1 MKHPVA
7 IKALG
12 VSRGIA
18 NHQGQYP
25 VAYAQ
30 GFYWT
35 GIATAR
41 KTQYCTY
48 VPTLQPSPGIAVPS
62 LFSEICRLID
72 HGSYVVGEHASERL
86 LERGIMEW
94 QVIAGMPDAKLIAE
108 RRTARPNPAAEVR
121 LLLPDGRDCTAIWSH
136 LRQAGVAKLVT
147 VYLLN
152 DNDPS
157 EEG

>member
-1 MKHPVA
+1 MLALRAWMGRGLDGEA
-7 IKALG
+7 IAK
-12 VSRGIA
+12 VHKGI
-18 NHQGQYP
+18 
-25 VAYAQ
+25 
-30 GFYWT
+30 
-35 GIATAR
+35 
-41 KTQYCTY
+41 YCTH
-48 VPTLQPSPGIAVPS
+48 VPFPRSSAGIAVPS

-72 HGSYVVGEHASERL
+72 RGSYVVGEHASERL

-94 QVIAGMPDAKLIAE
+94 QVIAGMPDAQLLAE
-108 RRTARPNPAAEVR
+108 RRTARPNPAVEVR

-152 DNDPS
+152 DHDPS

>member
-1 MKHPVA
+1 MIA
-7 IKALG
+7 GGSDFLARAAGLDGEGSI
-12 VSRGIA
+12 SRRLR
-18 NHQGQYP
+18 
-25 VAYAQ
+25 Q
-30 GFYWT
+30 GFYGTAIATATEGIYCTPVYVLQPPT
-35 GIATAR
+35 GIAVA
-41 KTQYCTY
+41 
-48 VPTLQPSPGIAVPS
+48 S

-72 HGSYVVGEHASERL
+72 RGSYVVGEHASERL

-94 QVIAGMPDAKLIAE
+94 QVIAGMPDAQLLAE
-108 RRTARPNPAAEVR
+108 RRTARPNPAVEVR

-152 DNDPS
+152 DHDPS